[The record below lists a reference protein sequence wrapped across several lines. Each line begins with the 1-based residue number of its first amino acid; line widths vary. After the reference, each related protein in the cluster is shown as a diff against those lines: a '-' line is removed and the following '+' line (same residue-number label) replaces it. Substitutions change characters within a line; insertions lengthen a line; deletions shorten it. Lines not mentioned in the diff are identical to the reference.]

1 MKKAKGQI
9 KYQMCVLAKPSF
21 YLLLDD
27 KLKKMDYKN
36 VYEGKKYNWELF
48 VTLRGIMDSKYNEFM
63 LNHLNNDPVINISR
77 FPEFVYSWL
86 GSFSIDLQTRDVGVL
101 DHRDVNPD
109 EIRIQ
114 FLFELCHEKFSRIWE
129 ITLFK
134 DFLSE
139 KSEIDELYFLLT
151 IRNMIFK
158 GPQLS
163 IQKNKYDY
171 ISYITSDR
179 MEEVVK
185 NTLRKYGIQQQDYVI
200 EKVKEKAK
208 MKGKV

>member
-1 MKKAKGQI
+1 
-9 KYQMCVLAKPSF
+9 MCVLAKPSF

-158 GPQLS
+158 GP
-163 IQKNKYDY
+163 
-171 ISYITSDR
+171 
-179 MEEVVK
+179 
-185 NTLRKYGIQQQDYVI
+185 
-200 EKVKEKAK
+200 
-208 MKGKV
+208 